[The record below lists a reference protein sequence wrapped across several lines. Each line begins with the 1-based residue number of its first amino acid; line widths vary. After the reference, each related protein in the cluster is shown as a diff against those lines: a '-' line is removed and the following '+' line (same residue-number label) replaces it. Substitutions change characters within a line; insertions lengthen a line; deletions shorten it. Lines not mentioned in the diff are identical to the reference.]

1 MLLRRLA
8 GSTFQ
13 SQKKALN
20 VWSAI
25 AESFHK
31 HLQPLWDDMNAH
43 IGAYNRFLSM
53 EVKADEGACHHVQ
66 IKATLPLREYTSTIP
81 QDRVNPLPRI
91 VVLCGASG
99 SGKSFAVQECA
110 RHLGTSS
117 NLLHGL
123 GDMLSTLLKW
133 KGSDW
138 TIEDCKGKK
147 LMRVDC
153 DVGDDEQQQA
163 SISWFNTCALGL
175 PAKYRDTKFSQ
186 HVKNAFCIN
195 PSHVT
200 LVLDNFDKHIMKDEN
215 KKTASY
221 EFINSLQVDAGHS
234 KIFNI
239 IVVLSDPSNVFW
251 MLDKFKGI
259 ATHVVVKWTEDKAVA
274 LLDAATVSPGPA
286 VLDTMNNK
294 QLSVHEL
301 MVCAKSVCTQD

>member
-1 MLLRRLA
+1 
-8 GSTFQ
+8 
-13 SQKKALN
+13 
-20 VWSAI
+20 
-25 AESFHK
+25 
-31 HLQPLWDDMNAH
+31 
-43 IGAYNRFLSM
+43 
-53 EVKADEGACHHVQ
+53 
-66 IKATLPLREYTSTIP
+66 
-81 QDRVNPLPRI
+81 
-91 VVLCGASG
+91 
-99 SGKSFAVQECA
+99 
-110 RHLGTSS
+110 
-117 NLLHGL
+117 
-123 GDMLSTLLKW
+123 MLSTLLKW

-138 TIEDCKGKK
+138 TFEDCKGKK

-153 DVGDDEQQQA
+153 DVGDNEQQQA

-195 PSHVT
+195 PSHVA

-234 KIFNI
+234 NIFNI

-259 ATHVVVKWTEDKAVA
+259 ATHVVVKWTEDEAVA

-301 MVCAKSVCTQD
+301 MESTGSARMALDILNGNAAIQGPDNIVREEIGRMKRKKMDEAVDIFQSLQSFMENRPTRV